1 MCVCVICVID
11 VCLPRCLGTVCRQ
24 YTSDYKLETYLK
36 IARLYLED
44 EDPVQAEAYINRA
57 SLLQS
62 DSSNEELQI
71 YYKVRVRRTED
82 SLVTLPHVQYC
93 KYLVGAPMETRVG
106 VNLHKKSD
114 FFCLFKHCVYILF
127 FYYYKILSYIIR
139 M

>member
-1 MCVCVICVID
+1 M
-11 VCLPRCLGTVCRQ
+11 LGDVCRQ

-71 YYKVRVRRTED
+71 YYKVHVRWTEE

-93 KYLVGAPMETRVG
+93 QFIVGVMMETRVG
-106 VNLHKKSD
+106 VNLHKS
-114 FFCLFKHCVYILF
+114 
-127 FYYYKILSYIIR
+127 
-139 M
+139 